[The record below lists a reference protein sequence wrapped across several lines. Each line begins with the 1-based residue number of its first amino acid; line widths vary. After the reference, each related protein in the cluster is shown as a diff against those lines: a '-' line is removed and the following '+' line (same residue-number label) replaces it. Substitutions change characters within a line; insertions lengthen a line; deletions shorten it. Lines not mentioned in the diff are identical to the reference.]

1 MLGGIDKKVVNID
14 INWLDSQFCKWFN
27 FRQQQQQHL
36 HYQQQQLAIPQLVL
50 QLLVRRRRGLFQTNP
65 LKVKGIR
72 KEKERHNGL
81 LTKHYYIGKTL
92 LLGHEMADMIMPS
105 SSSREDKAINLDQS
119 PNPNQITDLNQ
130 VFKAFSD
137 RQNVL
142 I

>member
-81 LTKHYYIGKTL
+81 L
-92 LLGHEMADMIMPS
+92 
-105 SSSREDKAINLDQS
+105 
-119 PNPNQITDLNQ
+119 QITDLNQ